1 MLFIWLM
8 SDSIILD
15 LYILKAYLIFA
26 PRTWTIAAVVLY
38 NSADCICY
46 ACVLYN
52 IDIGYYIQQIPQFS
66 LFIRIHVLLLAQK
79 WQTNDLNAKQVRL
92 LICSCK
98 INIIKSPPPKR
109 AETYRK
115 RFLLLLL
122 LLLSLTFEISNR
134 NVSNIFQIHS
144 NGLMKF

>member
-1 MLFIWLM
+1 M

-52 IDIGYYIQQIPQFS
+52 IDIGYYIQQIP
-66 LFIRIHVLLLAQK
+66 
-79 WQTNDLNAKQVRL
+79 
-92 LICSCK
+92 
-98 INIIKSPPPKR
+98 
-109 AETYRK
+109 
-115 RFLLLLL
+115 
-122 LLLSLTFEISNR
+122 
-134 NVSNIFQIHS
+134 
-144 NGLMKF
+144 